1 MGTHPIFE
9 SDFDC
14 LTARMSDELDQ
25 ADADYTAKKTSYDNL
40 PTFKR
45 DMKEK
50 YDQAFLGILQSEE
63 RIEPFVD
70 AVMSFLYRKTDFY
83 RTLTEE
89 SKVGFP
95 PGVPENMLRCY
106 FSKYN
111 QKAKKDER
119 DSERAE
125 IEPTPPKS
133 TPQQKVKV
141 QKKTEPSP
149 LMAKTQDEWQQQPDS
164 HNGAVRD
171 KYAWNQNFEDV
182 DIAIPTTVATSK
194 LVTVTMKHKS
204 LKVKLGDEV
213 IIDDALQHPIKAD
226 DSTWSLEKG
235 KQLMISLTKATE
247 IWLSKLVI
255 GEDEI
260 DMKKI
265 KPERSI
271 GDMPDDEVSVINR
284 LQFDEMQ
291 KQLGKAQSHEL
302 KVHDM
307 LKQGWDAEGSPFK
320 GQEFDPKMFDIQKN
334 AVQM

>member
-111 QKAKKDER
+111 QKAKKDKR
-119 DSERAE
+119 
-125 IEPTPPKS
+125 
-133 TPQQKVKV
+133 
-141 QKKTEPSP
+141 KTEPSP
-149 LMAKTQDEWQQQPDS
+149 LMAKTQDECQQQPD
-164 HNGAVRD
+164 
-171 KYAWNQNFEDV
+171 
-182 DIAIPTTVATSK
+182 
-194 LVTVTMKHKS
+194 
-204 LKVKLGDEV
+204 
-213 IIDDALQHPIKAD
+213 
-226 DSTWSLEKG
+226 
-235 KQLMISLTKATE
+235 
-247 IWLSKLVI
+247 
-255 GEDEI
+255 
-260 DMKKI
+260 
-265 KPERSI
+265 
-271 GDMPDDEVSVINR
+271 
-284 LQFDEMQ
+284 
-291 KQLGKAQSHEL
+291 
-302 KVHDM
+302 
-307 LKQGWDAEGSPFK
+307 
-320 GQEFDPKMFDIQKN
+320 
-334 AVQM
+334 